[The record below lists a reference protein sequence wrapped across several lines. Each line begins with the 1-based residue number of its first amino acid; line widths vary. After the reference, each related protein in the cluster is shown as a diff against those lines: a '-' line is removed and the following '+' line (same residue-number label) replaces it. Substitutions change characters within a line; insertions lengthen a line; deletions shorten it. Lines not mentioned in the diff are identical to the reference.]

1 MNIILIIL
9 VFGVIIF
16 FHELGH
22 FIVAKMNHITVKE
35 FSMGLGPKLFS
46 FKKKETQY
54 SLRLIP
60 LGGYCM
66 MLSEDEEENEND
78 ENSFDKKSIQTLAF
92 SKLERIACRVSLHGY
107 CLSST

>member
-54 SLRLIP
+54 
-60 LGGYCM
+60 
-66 MLSEDEEENEND
+66 
-78 ENSFDKKSIQTLAF
+78 TL
-92 SKLERIACRVSLHGY
+92 
-107 CLSST
+107 

>member
-46 FKKKETQY
+46 FNKKET
-54 SLRLIP
+54 SIHSDLF
-60 LGGYCM
+60 
-66 MLSEDEEENEND
+66 LSAD
-78 ENSFDKKSIQTLAF
+78 I
-92 SKLERIACRVSLHGY
+92 V
-107 CLSST
+107 

>member
-46 FKKKETQY
+46 FKKRDTILTETY
-54 SLRLIP
+54 TSRWI
-60 LGGYCM
+60 
-66 MLSEDEEENEND
+66 
-78 ENSFDKKSIQTLAF
+78 
-92 SKLERIACRVSLHGY
+92 LHDAQRG
-107 CLSST
+107 